1 MANKLF
7 SPKGITEVKE
17 ESISKY
23 NAANGTKYLLFD
35 PRDITEFK
43 CRRGVKDGE
52 TVYLYEKLQIM
63 FGNHELEEYCFV
75 RQGVFDKSVMAGAT
89 RAMVDDLPIEY
100 TYKKTLLRKH
110 YNVYF
115 EYEGVPYYLYF
126 VTSGNGKFKEI
137 MYEFVKDK
145 MY

>member
-1 MANKLF
+1 
-7 SPKGITEVKE
+7 
-17 ESISKY
+17 
-23 NAANGTKYLLFD
+23 
-35 PRDITEFK
+35 
-43 CRRGVKDGE
+43 
-52 TVYLYEKLQIM
+52 
-63 FGNHELEEYCFV
+63 
-75 RQGVFDKSVMAGAT
+75 
-89 RAMVDDLPIEY
+89 MVDDLPIEY

-115 EYEGVPYYLYF
+115 EYEGVSYYLYF